1 VKRTFFVHNFINIT
15 LPVLVVV
22 ILLGIL
28 VVYITMEGSRK
39 TIETINEQTV
49 GRIRESTELMFSE
62 ADTQSLNYTVSPRV
76 ILRFE
81 ELLRKEYTEK
91 EYLDISYMI
100 QGFLDSAVNSKAF
113 LHSIYIFLET
123 DKENFFASS
132 VGLANRLNFRD
143 AEWIDEIKKAP
154 PELNRWLEIRQAGAY
169 ANSRYSTA
177 VVSLYKRLYS
187 SGQRKST
194 GVLVMN
200 IYQDYLISFY
210 RRYLTY
216 PDQSILLLN
225 NDGSVLCKAGA
236 LGGKQHSMDLADFKK
251 NQFVSQEKN
260 SAYGITYLSLVP
272 RSTLRLQAEK
282 LMRLVVSAILLILS
296 LGGGLAYFFSH
307 RDARDLQNIIRLLD
321 SAEKGENLPDLR
333 PARDV
338 YGYITQNIIKTFLEK
353 NRLDRQLIEEKYRL
367 EVMQFSLLQS
377 QLNPHFLFNTLKNI
391 FWKAVKLTGHP
402 NDASR
407 MIDLLT
413 GVLHYTLVNRER
425 FVTVAE
431 EIENSRKYIG
441 IQQMRFDYRFT
452 VDWKVTGDPVLARCI
467 KFILQPL
474 IENSISHGLRDK
486 TDGRIVIT
494 ASLEQERLSF
504 SVTDNGHGFSPERLR
519 EIRGQLLQDTSPI
532 EGIGLYN
539 LNKRLILVY
548 GSSAALTIDSVP
560 DTETTIEFSLPIKGA
575 LELMPTS

>member
-1 VKRTFFVHNFINIT
+1 MKRTFFLHNFINVT

-28 VVYITMEGSRK
+28 AVYITMEGSRK

-62 ADTQSLNYTVSPRV
+62 ADTQSLNYSVSPHV
-76 ILRFE
+76 VLRLE

-91 EYLDISYMI
+91 EYLDISYMLRN
-100 QGFLDSAVNSKAF
+100 FLDSAVNSKAF

-123 DKENFFASS
+123 GKENFFASS

-143 AEWIDEIKKAP
+143 AAWVEEIQKAP
-154 PELNRWLEIRQAGAY
+154 PELNQGLKIRQVGAY
-169 ANSRYSTA
+169 ANSKYSTT
-177 VVSLYKRLYS
+177 VVSLYKPLYS
-187 SGQRKST
+187 SGQREPT

-200 IYQDYLISFY
+200 IYQDYLVSFY

-216 PDQSILLLN
+216 PGQSILLLN
-225 NDGSVLCKAGA
+225 NDGSILCKAGSFDRE
-236 LGGKQHSMDLADFKK
+236 LYTMDLANFERD
-251 NQFVSQEKN
+251 QFVSQAKS

-272 RSTLRLQAEK
+272 RSTLMLQAEK
-282 LMRLVVSAILLILS
+282 MMRLVISAISLVLILGS
-296 LGGGLAYFFSH
+296 GLAYFLSR

-321 SAEKGENLPDLR
+321 LVEKGESLPALR
-333 PARDV
+333 PRGDV

-353 NRLDRQLIEEKYRL
+353 NQLDRQLIEEKYRL
-367 EVMQFSLLQS
+367 EVTQFSLLQS

-391 FWKAVKLTGHP
+391 FWKTVKLTGQP

-413 GVLHYTLVNRER
+413 GVLHYTLANRER

-431 EIENSRKYIG
+431 EIENSRTYIA
-441 IQQMRFDYRFT
+441 IQQMRFDYPFT
-452 VDWKVTGDPVLARCI
+452 VDWKVTGDPSITRCI
-467 KFILQPL
+467 KFVLQPL

-486 TDGRIVIT
+486 RDGRIMIT
-494 ASLEQERLSF
+494 ARLEQERISF
-504 SVTDNGHGFSPERLR
+504 SVTDNGHGFSPDRLR
-519 EIRGQLLQDTSPI
+519 EIQERLLQDSSPA

-539 LNKRLILVY
+539 LNKRLILAY
-548 GSSAALTIDSVP
+548 GSSAALTLSSTP
-560 DTETTIEFSLPIKGA
+560 DEKTTVEFSLPFQNSFVLKI
-575 LELMPTS
+575 